1 MKTMYQ
7 STLSTLLLAL
17 FPLLTACG
25 PTVNQ
30 IKPQQTPTVDKAFQ
44 AQLSPIPTIP
54 PYRCGAWSSNNA
66 PDAYSTISVYAKL
79 TKDINGVSGAKATA
93 VAHFK
98 NDDATL
104 NQQPVSDNN
113 GYVSFSLPLQGRQP
127 RQVPATVDVTF
138 AIGGTT
144 IQCSP
149 AFFTP
154 N

>member
-1 MKTMYQ
+1 MKNTYRLI
-7 STLSTLLLAL
+7 LSALLLTLLL
-17 FPLLTACG
+17 LLAACG

-30 IKPQQTPTVDKAFQ
+30 IKPQQTATVNTSFQ
-44 AQLSPIPTIP
+44 EQLSPIPTIP

-66 PDAYSTISVYAKL
+66 PDAYSTIAIYAKL
-79 TKDINGVSGAKATA
+79 TKDVAGVSGAKASA

-98 NDDATL
+98 DNDMTL
-104 NQQPVSDNN
+104 DQQPVSDNN
-113 GYVSFSLPLQGRQP
+113 GYVSFSLKLQGHQP

-138 AIGGTT
+138 SVGGKTV
-144 IQCSP
+144 QCSP